1 MRDSNSPSNL
11 NETLCVVFSAVV
23 VVAVAQHNYFG
34 QEISKKDQTI
44 TYQEKQLED
53 ANRALLLKEGEIK
66 GYKDRQHER

>member
-1 MRDSNSPSNL
+1 
-11 NETLCVVFSAVV
+11 
-23 VVAVAQHNYFG
+23 VAVAQHNYFG

-44 TYQEKQLED
+44 TYQEKQLQD